1 MLDNKTIVEEYQ
13 KGDFEKRLNLFL
25 ECPSLRNE
33 FIQMEQDEA
42 SRMAHLSVPI
52 NNVSLR
58 RKSVGRH
65 CKRLVT
71 KFTSFI

>member
-42 SRMAHLSVPI
+42 SRSAQLSVPI
-52 NNVSLR
+52 NNESLR
-58 RKSVGRH
+58 KKSVGRQ